1 MDQLCP
7 QTAMFLCPF
16 QDWPHGPLTTR
27 QQEWGNHTD
36 PWQQNSVCVC
46 VCVGGW
52 VGGGVEHMDLWQQD
66 SWVAGGGGGG
76 EPHGPLTRQ
85 WGGGGGGD
93 QDVTATEALYGYICC
108 NTKNNNNKNT
118 KKTTTTMW
126 LYSGTVCKESEDKK
140 QPNLHSLHL
149 HYS

>member
-46 VCVGGW
+46 VCGGG
-52 VGGGVEHMDLWQQD
+52 GGGVEHMDLWQD
-66 SWVAGGGGGG
+66 SWVGGGGGRTTWAPDKTVGGGGGG
-76 EPHGPLTRQ
+76 EARMLQLRRPYTGTYVAIQ
-85 WGGGGGGD
+85 K
-93 QDVTATEALYGYICC
+93 
-108 NTKNNNNKNT
+108 TKTKT
-118 KKTTTTMW
+118 KKTCGCTQALFARNQKTKNSPTCIPFTYTTAR
-126 LYSGTVCKESEDKK
+126 LRSDVE
-140 QPNLHSLHL
+140 H
-149 HYS
+149 

>member
-46 VCVGGW
+46 VCGGG
-52 VGGGVEHMDLWQQD
+52 GGGVEHMDLWQD
-66 SWVAGGGGGG
+66 SWVGGGGGRTTWAPDKTVGGGGGG
-76 EPHGPLTRQ
+76 
-85 WGGGGGGD
+85 GG

-108 NTKNNNNKNT
+108 NTKNKNKN
-118 KKTTTTMW
+118 KKNMW